1 LQQIGG
7 YPLQRGMTAAQRTSY
22 LSASRAILV
31 AERAG
36 DLVHDGSFCAVAQT
50 DASFLVIRTG
60 IQKMIGQRITPDGD
74 YARIWTLLA
83 TRLLAKPRS

>member
-1 LQQIGG
+1 MQQIWGC
-7 YPLQRGMTAAQRTSY
+7 PLKPGMTAAQRSSV
-22 LSASRAILV
+22 LSAARAILV

-50 DASFLVIRTG
+50 DSSFLIVRTG
-60 IQKMIGQRITPDGD
+60 IQKMIGQRISPDGE